1 MVYQKDQEDS
11 FYILKILLCCDQTNN
26 ELHYTEA
33 ISKHW
38 FRITQSD
45 IDTVQG
51 RDIYSFNSPV
61 PAIIFI
67 IFWDFS
73 MF

>member
-33 ISKHW
+33 ISKHR
-38 FRITQSD
+38 FRVTQSD

-51 RDIYSFNSPV
+51 RDI
-61 PAIIFI
+61 
-67 IFWDFS
+67 
-73 MF
+73 